1 MKIDAF
7 FETSAKNGQNVE
19 KVFIESAKKLFYLS
33 SGETEESNKFP
44 SLSKGMANGKY
55 AKEEKET
62 TKLSTEKH
70 DEVATKELRKK
81 KKSNCC

>member
-19 KVFIESAKKLFYLS
+19 MAFIESAKRLFYLS

-44 SLSKGMANGKY
+44 SLATGMANGKY
-55 AKEEKET
+55 AKQGNDT
-62 TKLSTEKH
+62 TKLNVEKH
-70 DEVATKELRKK
+70 DDHANNELRKK
-81 KKSNCC
+81 KKNKCC